1 MKTCL
6 KTLKLLALSLLLIA
20 TSSHATPLQE
30 FKSDSMHQLLQS
42 QKGKAF
48 VLVVWSLDCEFCQAS
63 LATLGQSKK
72 KNKYVRVITIGT
84 DSLLDEQNASLM
96 KQKLNEFGLSK
107 DAWAFGEEAPERL
120 RFSVDPKW
128 HGEMPRS
135 YWFNEKGERTALS
148 GVIKT
153 DDIQTFFRQQPQ
165 AK

>member
-1 MKTCL
+1 MNRYF
-6 KTLKLLALSLLLIA
+6 KLLVPVAVLFFLFVA
-20 TSSHATPLQE
+20 SSQAADIQE
-30 FKSDSMHQLLQS
+30 FKSASMNNLIQN

-63 LATLGQSKK
+63 LATLGNSRKTN
-72 KNKYVRVITIGT
+72 KNVRVVTIGT

-96 KQKLNEFGLSK
+96 KQKLNGFGLLK

-135 YWFNEKGERTALS
+135 YWFGANGQSKALS

-153 DDIQTFFRQQPQ
+153 DEIEKFF
-165 AK
+165 KN